1 MRLRSAIAAL
11 ALLALGACDKQTD
24 EPAPYIGEPRAL
36 RLDNDTTLTVDDG
49 STAVLDFTV
58 EPSGA
63 VFDHNLLSPGC
74 QLSLRL
80 ADDLR
85 RSPEE
90 LSLDMVSDG
99 TAAGRYK
106 ATIGTTGASDIFRRR
121 ICLALKL
128 SSGELLF
135 SQPVVV
141 QSPGYEAGITGMRFL
156 KSLNPSLPDDI
167 TLTLDGSSSTFTGRI
182 PVYQS
187 SMQLVASFD
196 CEGADR
202 VEVGGVEQTSGRSVN
217 DFRGEVVYT
226 VHNGRH
232 ESRYTVRVTNFTGL
246 PVISIDTPGG
256 QPILSKE
263 EWIEGA
269 TIRIDGAGR
278 FDDMQAAATSIRGRG
293 NSTWEWPK
301 KPYNIKLD
309 TKAEVLG
316 MPEHK
321 RWCLLANYMDR
332 TLLRNKTAYY
342 LASQTSLDW
351 TPRCE
356 FAELILNGE
365 YMGQYLVAEHV
376 KVGKE
381 RVDITEMTPEDDSGE
396 ALTGGYLLELDFHV
410 DNIWQWRTPRNVPFA
425 VKSPDD
431 DKLTQTQFDWIRG
444 HIDAVEKRLYGADF
458 ADPDNGYR
466 SLIDAQSFVDYWLV
480 YELTVNHE
488 LGNPGSVFLHKE
500 RGGRIV
506 AGPVWDFD
514 WGTFSY
520 KASPAAQWGLFI
532 RWAWWYGRLFE
543 DEWFR
548 SLAAE
553 RWRVLK
559 PRFLTALDHIAEQR
573 DYISLSA
580 AGNFALWKMTTDTN
594 GDEQLPF
601 GQAVDRMAE
610 ILAERIDIVD
620 RELSAW

>member
-63 VFDHNLLSPGC
+63 VFDHNVLSPGC

-202 VEVGGVEQTSGRSVN
+202 VEVGGEEQTSGRSVN

-226 VHNGRH
+226 VYNGRH

-278 FDDMQAAATSIRGRG
+278 FDDIQAAATSIRGRG

-309 TKAEVLG
+309 AKAEVLG

-356 FAELILNGE
+356 FAELILNG
-365 YMGQYLVAEHV
+365 
-376 KVGKE
+376 
-381 RVDITEMTPEDDSGE
+381 DTWDSISWPS
-396 ALTGGYLLELDFHV
+396 T
-410 DNIWQWRTPRNVPFA
+410 
-425 VKSPDD
+425 S
-431 DKLTQTQFDWIRG
+431 
-444 HIDAVEKRLYGADF
+444 
-458 ADPDNGYR
+458 
-466 SLIDAQSFVDYWLV
+466 
-480 YELTVNHE
+480 
-488 LGNPGSVFLHKE
+488 
-500 RGGRIV
+500 
-506 AGPVWDFD
+506 
-514 WGTFSY
+514 
-520 KASPAAQWGLFI
+520 
-532 RWAWWYGRLFE
+532 RWA
-543 DEWFR
+543 
-548 SLAAE
+548 
-553 RWRVLK
+553 K
-559 PRFLTALDHIAEQR
+559 
-573 DYISLSA
+573 SA
-580 AGNFALWKMTTDTN
+580 ST
-594 GDEQLPF
+594 
-601 GQAVDRMAE
+601 
-610 ILAERIDIVD
+610 
-620 RELSAW
+620 